1 MCFAVLC
8 LVTESADE
16 EEVAAS
22 GSDYNYLLNMAILSL
37 SKEKKRELRKQR
49 DTKVTCHFLRF

>member
-8 LVTESADE
+8 LVTESAD

-22 GSDYNYLLNMAILSL
+22 GSDYNYLLNMAIVSL

-49 DTKVTCHFLRF
+49 DTKVTCHYLRF

>member
-37 SKEKKRELRKQR
+37 SKEKKDELLKQR
-49 DTKVTCHFLRF
+49 DTKVTLD